1 MPMLRFA
8 LPLPSRAHLLAASS
22 LLLLTGSTAFSVA
35 AKIPTNL
42 NDNVLT
48 CGANARCS
56 NKVMFGRNYKVM
68 QTAKFTVMVSVST
81 EGLYTRADVSV
92 QNNGSYSQN
101 LSPQDF
107 RVEVTSPKPRVL
119 LYIAPADLQLPPPKP
134 IPVVLPVVKV
144 IEAPKSTTGPVRP
157 QAAYVVGAG
166 SAQTVSP
173 AASQAQETPKVPTI
187 DELYEA
193 AKVEATLKETA
204 ERAAAEKHLEASTI
218 PANEIVRGRVYFER
232 DHKAKMV
239 NVVLPVAGQVF
250 EFPYSLQF

>member
-1 MPMLRFA
+1 MPKLRFA
-8 LPLPSRAHLLAASS
+8 LPLPSRASFLTASS

-35 AKIPTNL
+35 AKIPTSL

-81 EGLYTRADVSV
+81 EGSYTRADVSV
-92 QNNGSYSQN
+92 QNNGNYSQN

-119 LYIAPADLQLPPPKP
+119 LYVAPADLQLPPPKP
-134 IPVVLPVVKV
+134 IPVVVPVAKV
-144 IEAPKSTTGPVRP
+144 VETPKPAAKP
-157 QAAYVVGAG
+157 KLLQAAYVTSEG
-166 SAQTVSP
+166 SAETATATV
-173 AASQAQETPKVPTI
+173 PKPPTI

-193 AKVEATLKETA
+193 AKVEAALKEAA

-250 EFPYSLQF
+250 EFPYSMQF

>member
-1 MPMLRFA
+1 MLTLRFA
-8 LPLPSRAHLLAASS
+8 LPLPSRAHFLAASS

-81 EGLYTRADVSV
+81 EGSYTRADVSV
-92 QNNGSYSQN
+92 QNNGNYSQN

-107 RVEVTSPKPRVL
+107 RVEVTSPKSHVL
-119 LYIAPADLQLPPPKP
+119 LYVAPADLQLPPPKP
-134 IPVVLPVVKV
+134 IPVVVPVAKV
-144 IEAPKSTTGPVRP
+144 VETPKPTAKPMLL
-157 QAAYVVGAG
+157 QAAYVISEG
-166 SAQTVSP
+166 SAETATPTV
-173 AASQAQETPKVPTI
+173 PKPPTI

-193 AKVEATLKETA
+193 AKIEAALKEAA

-250 EFPYSLQF
+250 EFPYSMQF